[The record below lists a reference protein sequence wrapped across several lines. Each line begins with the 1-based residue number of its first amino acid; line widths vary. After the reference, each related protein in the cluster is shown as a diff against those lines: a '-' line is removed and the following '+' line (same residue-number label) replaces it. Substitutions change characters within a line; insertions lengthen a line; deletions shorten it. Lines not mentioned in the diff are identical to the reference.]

1 MESLV
6 FERIL
11 LHLGARPQ
19 RKGYRQAVA
28 MLQLFYEHPEIS
40 HVSEAYTMVGK
51 KLDVSPQQLDRNLR
65 ELIREMWDK
74 GNRESFGRLM
84 PWCVGYGAPSNKEFL
99 CTVATL
105 MRTGDISQ
113 YFDGF
118 SA

>member
-1 MESLV
+1 L
-6 FERIL
+6 L

-28 MLQLFYEHPEIS
+28 MLKLFYEHPELN
-40 HVSEAYTMVGK
+40 HVSDAYQRVGRE
-51 KLDVSPQQLDRNLR
+51 LNVSPQQLDRNLR

-74 GNRESFGRLM
+74 GNRECFDRLM
-84 PWCVGYGAPSNKEFL
+84 PWCEGYGAPSNKEFL

-105 MRTGDISQ
+105 MRTGEIKKYLSE
-113 YFDGF
+113 F